1 MPAGMTL
8 TQVEEL
14 LETCRRGSIAAA
26 ARALGKSRGAV
37 SMSLSALEDQLG
49 VTLLARS
56 GNRVAPT
63 PLGEELLDD
72 FQRLLD
78 LSRGLEERCR
88 RHLEGDELLL
98 RIARDDTLPEAF
110 WRGVVV
116 EMTRAFPRLNLCFGL
131 APAAALASSLAG
143 GAVDLGLGVMEEEV
157 KVPGAEGQVLARVDM
172 LMVAAPSHPLARL
185 GRVTSRD
192 LQDHPLI
199 GQTWF
204 DERGLRNL
212 RQGVQ
217 QRVGVSHFELMR
229 DMAAEGIGWAL
240 LPMPLI
246 AGFLAERR
254 LVVLRHARAVQAQ
267 DFVALHARDFRD
279 GRASEWLQ
287 QRIRRYLAEH
297 GRLTAGADGR

>member
-8 TQVEEL
+8 SQVEEL
-14 LETCRRGSIAAA
+14 LETCRRGSITAA
-26 ARALGKSRGAV
+26 ARALGKSRGGV

-49 VTLLARS
+49 VTLLVRS
-56 GNRVAPT
+56 GNRAVPT
-63 PLGEELLDD
+63 PLCEELLDD
-72 FQRLLD
+72 FQRLMD

-143 GAVDLGLGVMEEEV
+143 GAVDLGLGVMEEV
-157 KVPGAEGQVLARVDM
+157 RVPGTEGQVLARVDM

-192 LQDHPLI
+192 LQDHPFI

-246 AGFLAERR
+246 ADFLAERR
-254 LVVLRHARAVQAQ
+254 LVVLRHARAVQVQ

-279 GRASEWLQ
+279 GRASEWLL
-287 QRIRRYLAEH
+287 QRIRGYLDEH
-297 GRLTAGADGR
+297 GRLTGDGEGR

>member
-1 MPAGMTL
+1 MRTGMTL

-14 LETCRRGSIAAA
+14 LETCQRGSIAAA

-37 SMSLSALEDQLG
+37 SMNLSALEDQLG

-56 GNRVAPT
+56 GNRVVPT
-63 PLGEELLDD
+63 SLGKELLDD

-78 LSRGLEERCR
+78 LSRGVEQRCR

-116 EMTRAFPRLNLCFGL
+116 AMTRAFPRLNLCFGL
-131 APAAALASSLAG
+131 APAAALASSLAS
-143 GAVDLGLGVMEEEV
+143 GAVDLGLGVMEEGMRA
-157 KVPGAEGQVLARVDM
+157 PGSEGQVLARVDM

-185 GRVTSRD
+185 ELVTSRD

-204 DERGLRNL
+204 DEQGLRNL
-212 RQGVQ
+212 RPGVQ

-229 DMAAEGIGWAL
+229 DMAAESIGWAL
-240 LPMPLI
+240 LPLPLI
-246 AGFLAERR
+246 ADFLAERR
-254 LVVLRHARAVQAQ
+254 LGGLRHARAVQTH
-267 DFVALHARDFRD
+267 DFVALHAEDFRA
-279 GRASEWLQ
+279 GRASEWLLEHL
-287 QRIRRYLAEH
+287 RHYLTEH
-297 GRLTAGADGR
+297 GRLAGGGVGR

>member
-8 TQVEEL
+8 SQVEEL

-26 ARALGKSRGAV
+26 ARALGKSRGGV

-49 VTLLARS
+49 VTLLVRS
-56 GNRVAPT
+56 GNRAVPT
-63 PLGEELLDD
+63 PLCEELLDD
-72 FQRLLD
+72 FQRLMD

-143 GAVDLGLGVMEEEV
+143 GAVDLGLGVMEEV
-157 KVPGAEGQVLARVDM
+157 RVPGTEGQVLARVDM

-192 LQDHPLI
+192 LQDHPFI

-246 AGFLAERR
+246 AEFLAERR

-279 GRASEWLQ
+279 GRASEWLL
-287 QRIRRYLAEH
+287 QRIRGYLAEH
-297 GRLTAGADGR
+297 GRLTGDGEGR